1 MVFRPGQIGARP
13 VEVIELSRNSI
24 MKLISKFLLVLENE
38 VRGSM
43 AIGLAKAK
51 IGSMKVNK
59 KESTF
64 ILSVSCLVPVR
75 LFLIVLCV

>member
-1 MVFRPGQIGARP
+1 MG
-13 VEVIELSRNSI
+13 VIELSRNSI

-43 AIGLAKAK
+43 ATGLAKAK